1 MKKQL
6 FTLSLLAFMFVA
18 CGGDSKMKDEAK
30 KDMTTEVETPSVSNE
45 EVMEMEK
52 EAAAMEETSAAIE
65 NTTNELDSL
74 VENL

>member
-1 MKKQL
+1 MI
-6 FTLSLLAFMFVA
+6 TLSLLAFMFAA
-18 CGGDSKMKDEAK
+18 CGGDSKMKDDAK

-52 EAAAMEETSAAIE
+52 EAAAMGEASDAIE
-65 NTTNELDSL
+65 NTANELDSL